1 MNGFKLSGRFRLRRD
16 FQGDYSLVI
25 ENVSLSDAG
34 FYTCAIDDG
43 YGDHFIT
50 RISVSGR
57 PAFCIEH
64 VRV

>member
-16 FQGDYSLVI
+16 FEGDYSLVI

-34 FYTCAIDDG
+34 SYTCVTDDG
-43 YGDHFIT
+43 SGDYFIT

-57 PAFCIEH
+57 PALLY
-64 VRV
+64 RT